1 MKTSN
6 KAKYAALLSATI
18 LLTINFWAWS
28 LISPLATTYANQLNL
43 SPLTLSV
50 LVAAPVVIGSLGRIP
65 VGMLADRYGG
75 RRTLTA
81 VCWLA
86 AAVVAWLSLTDSSTE
101 LMAAAFALGV
111 AGTAFAAGVPFVNA
125 WFPKNQRGLALGI
138 YAMGNAGTA
147 ISGLLTP
154 NLVQAMGQAHL
165 FWLVACLLILAG
177 AMMSI
182 FGQDGPDWRPAKSSA
197 LVRLKK
203 AFSWKLTSRLS
214 LLYALTFGAFVTLG
228 LYLPILLNKSYD
240 LTVVDAAAR
249 AAGFVLVAT
258 AIRPLGGWLSDQLSG
273 LTVLRLAFLAMF
285 VLAGAAATQPPLAP
299 IGTLV
304 YLGLAAAL
312 GIGNGAVLAIVGHRC
327 DARLVGTVTGLIG
340 AAGGIGGYFPPLVMG
355 LSFQLFNSYAAALL
369 LFATTCLIIFWKLK
383 KLLGITAK
391 Y

>member
-50 LVAAPVVIGSLGRIP
+50 LVAAPVAIGSLGRIP